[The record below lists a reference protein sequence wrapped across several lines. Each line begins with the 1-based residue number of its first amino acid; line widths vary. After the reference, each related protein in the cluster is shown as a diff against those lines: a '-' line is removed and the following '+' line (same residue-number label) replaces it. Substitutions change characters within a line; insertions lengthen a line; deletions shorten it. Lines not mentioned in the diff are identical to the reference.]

1 MMKINVPRLES
12 TDSLKFSPRWRFW
25 VRGSLIKEEPI
36 TEELLSVGFELEN
49 LYSTGDGFIHVIDGP
64 PTIIKPPI
72 FGNQFNEQW
81 YNQVRCKR
89 SRDPSHFIFYINVG
103 KSRIRERTS
112 LKFE

>member
-1 MMKINVPRLES
+1 M
-12 TDSLKFSPRWRFW
+12 
-25 VRGSLIKEEPI
+25 KEEPVS
-36 TEELLSVGFELEN
+36 EELFSVGFELEN
-49 LYSTGDGFIHVIDGP
+49 HYSTGDGFIYEIDGP
-64 PTIIKPPI
+64 PTMIKPPI